1 MDGHKIFKNA
11 AIPVI
16 LMIVGLCRYT
26 QNLPLSIIA
35 GIGIYAMA
43 SSIDRFIKR
52 GDAMLRQDSTKRY
65 NQLAV
70 DLLKKILNRH
80 YLPGSKLPSTREL
93 AKQAGVNPNTMQRAL
108 QVLQDEK
115 ILIKQST
122 TGRYVTTD
130 IQHLKNIRNRMLEQI
145 KQNYQEEIRS
155 YGSGF
160 ENDGTIGGK

>member
-1 MDGHKIFKNA
+1 
-11 AIPVI
+11 
-16 LMIVGLCRYT
+16 
-26 QNLPLSIIA
+26 
-35 GIGIYAMA
+35 
-43 SSIDRFIKR
+43 
-52 GDAMLRQDSTKRY
+52 MLRQDSAKSY

-70 DLLKKILNRH
+70 DLLK
-80 YLPGSKLPSTREL
+80 
-93 AKQAGVNPNTMQRAL
+93 
-108 QVLQDEK
+108 K

-160 ENDGTIGGK
+160 ENDGTTGGK